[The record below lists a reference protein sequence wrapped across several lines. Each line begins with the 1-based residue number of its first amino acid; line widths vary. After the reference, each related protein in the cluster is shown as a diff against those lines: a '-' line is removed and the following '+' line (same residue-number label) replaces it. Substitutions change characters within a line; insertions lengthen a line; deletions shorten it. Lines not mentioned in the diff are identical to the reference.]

1 MKKSPVA
8 YSDKRIKRITLMPG
22 FLLKIK
28 GKLDS
33 GKGETIPNAYIH
45 KNLNIKVTDNE
56 VSLIHDNNM
65 IAKTMLEKERKA
77 AASAITNIAQKKRKL
92 CGIPGEVSEDSDS
105 PFVVRENNR
114 NKKAKQEILADIN
127 HCYEELSI
135 IQEQLIGGQT
145 VLDERVEKTRNLG
158 MRSVNKYI
166 EGVQSAIMW
175 RSTEIKMLR
184 RRTYEFFGFL
194 QKKRKQYFGTRSAR
208 GCAAQKN
215 H

>member
-45 KNLNIKVTDNE
+45 KMLSCCAGIENSE
-56 VSLIHDNNM
+56 VIH
-65 IAKTMLEKERKA
+65 AESMLEKERKA

-92 CGIPGEVSEDSDS
+92 CGIPGEVSEDS
-105 PFVVRENNR
+105 PFSIRENHR
-114 NKKAKQEILADIN
+114 NKKAKQEILDDID

-135 IQEQLIGGQT
+135 IQEQLIVGQT
-145 VLDERVEKTRNLG
+145 VLDERVEKTRNMG

-166 EGVQSAIMW
+166 EGV
-175 RSTEIKMLR
+175 RSGKLPEFDPEITFFDNARFLYLNRHEKGDRKICDYLTEYR
-184 RRTYEFFGFL
+184 D
-194 QKKRKQYFGTRSAR
+194 
-208 GCAAQKN
+208 KN
-215 H
+215 AKEGNV

>member
-45 KNLNIKVTDNE
+45 KMLSCCAGIENSE
-56 VSLIHDNNM
+56 VIH
-65 IAKTMLEKERKA
+65 AESMLEKERKA

-135 IQEQLIGGQT
+135 IQEQLIGGHT

-166 EGVQSAIMW
+166 EGV
-175 RSTEIKMLR
+175 RSGKLPEYDPEI
-184 RRTYEFFGFL
+184 TFFDNARFL
-194 QKKRKQYFGTRSAR
+194 YLNRHEEGDRKIRDYVAEYRD
-208 GCAAQKN
+208 KN
-215 H
+215 AKEENV